1 MPPML
6 ARGPASRQM
15 FTGVFTRCRTLVA
28 PILHMTDWIK
38 AQEFASRL
46 DAEMAQA
53 RLESA
58 LIPSAI
64 KADDVGIFGPGFR
77 GAVPS
82 GVQLFVPR
90 ELLTAAKDII
100 DPLPS

>member
-1 MPPML
+1 MN
-6 ARGPASRQM
+6 
-15 FTGVFTRCRTLVA
+15 
-28 PILHMTDWIK
+28 DWIK
-38 AQEFASRL
+38 AQEFGTRL
-46 DAEMAQA
+46 EAEMARA

-64 KADDVGIFGPGFR
+64 KADDVGIFGPGYQ

-82 GVQLFVPR
+82 GVELFVPR
-90 ELLTAAKDII
+90 ELLSAAKDLL